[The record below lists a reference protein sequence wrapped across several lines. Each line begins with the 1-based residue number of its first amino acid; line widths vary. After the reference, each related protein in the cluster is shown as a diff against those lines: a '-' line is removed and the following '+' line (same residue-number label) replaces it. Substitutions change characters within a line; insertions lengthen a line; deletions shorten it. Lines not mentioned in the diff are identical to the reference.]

1 MTSITHFR
9 SIAAALLAATV
20 LVAPQA
26 AIARD
31 GRRIPLDLPAQ
42 PLADALHSLA
52 LASGQTV
59 LADADVIGS
68 RPAPQ
73 VRGTLTVGEA
83 LTLLLAGTNL
93 EGVAVGDGYAVRPV
107 HAGAVGESVASSLP
121 EILVTGTRIRGQ
133 APAGAHVIA
142 LDRTTIEQSGLATTQ
157 ALMATIPQNFGGG
170 ANEGTVGFT
179 QRNNAG
185 SNIGYGASV
194 NLRGL
199 GTTSTLTLV
208 DGNRLALGGG
218 GGTFVDLSLIPTSAI
233 ERIEVLADGASA
245 IYGSDAVAGVVN
257 VRLRRAFEGAETS
270 LRTGMAD
277 GYTEFQASQIFGR
290 KWATGHIMAAYEYY
304 ERGRLGSEDRAYAT
318 EDLRRYGGP
327 DYRQAY
333 ANPGT
338 ITAADGRVFGIPKGQ
353 DGRDLTAADLVAGV
367 ANLGDGRTQ
376 TDLLPQNRRHA
387 AVAALEQEITPAITL
402 RVTGFYANRSSSQ
415 RYFALNSPVT
425 VPVTNPFYVD
435 PIGTGQPVTVTYDF
449 REDLGAPVNEAHV
462 TNWATTAS
470 LEAKLGA
477 WVAEAYGS
485 YSQERDRL
493 FTANEVNSARLARAL
508 AGSDPATAFNV
519 FGDGSHTSAATI
531 AQVRG
536 STLQHQRS
544 RQITAGF
551 KFDGPLLSLPGGA
564 MRLALGGEHRA
575 EAFGSSD
582 VYDDFSLTPI
592 ASGTDGYPLSRHVL
606 AGYAEILAPLVGPEQ
621 GITGV
626 HRLDVSIAGR
636 IERYS
641 DFGTTT
647 NPKVGVTWEPVEGIA
662 LRGVYGTS
670 FHAPGFF
677 DTRQGPGL
685 SQVVPL
691 PVADTASPTG
701 SSNVVAL
708 FGNNPAIGPERART
722 LTAGFDLRPVSI
734 PGLALSMTWFDVRYR
749 DRIFNPAVDAFTFL
763 AQRERYASLITANP
777 SPATLAALYA
787 DPNFANPFGIPA
799 SSVAY
804 VIDARNANLAR
815 THLDGI
821 DFDLGYRT
829 QVAGGSFDLG
839 ASGTWL
845 WHLSQQV
852 TATSPGVET
861 LGTIGNPVRY
871 RLRGRAVLQL
881 GSTSVAAF
889 VNHTAGY
896 TNTAVTPSEK
906 VARWTT
912 LDVQIARTFG
922 AVDGP
927 MKGTRLS
934 LSVTNLFDRDPPYVN
949 NRTPYSASGFD
960 PEQASAAGR
969 VVALQLV
976 KAW

>member
-42 PLADALHSLA
+42 PLADALRSLA

-353 DGRDLTAADLVAGV
+353 DGPDLTAADLVAGV

-402 RVTGFYANRSSSQ
+402 RVSGFYANRLSSQ

-435 PIGTGQPVTVTYDF
+435 PIGTRQPVTVTYDF
-449 REDLGAPVNEAHV
+449 REDLGAPVNKAHV

-493 FTANEVNSARLARAL
+493 FTANEVNSARLALAL
-508 AGSDPATAFNV
+508 ADSDPATAFNV

-544 RQITAGF
+544 RQVTAGF

-564 MRLALGGEHRA
+564 MRLALGGEYRA

-815 THLDGI
+815 THLDGT

-969 VVALQLV
+969 VIALQLV

>member
-42 PLADALHSLA
+42 PLVDALHSLA

-93 EGVAVGDGYAVRPV
+93 EGVAVGDGYAIRPV
-107 HAGAVGESVASSLP
+107 HAGTVAAGVASSSP
-121 EILVTGTRIRGQ
+121 EILVTGTRIRGS
-133 APAGAHVIA
+133 APTGAHVIA

-353 DGRDLTAADLVAGV
+353 DGHDLTAVDLVAGV

-387 AVAALEQEITPAITL
+387 AVAALEQAITPAITL
-402 RVTGFYANRSSSQ
+402 RVSGFYANRSSSQ
-415 RYFALNSPVT
+415 RYFALNSSVT
-425 VPVTNPFYVD
+425 VPVNNPFYVD

-449 REDLGAPVNEAHV
+449 REDLGAPVNKAHV

-493 FTANEVNSARLARAL
+493 FTANEVNSARLALAL
-508 AGSDPATAFNV
+508 ADSDPATAFNV

-544 RQITAGF
+544 RQVTAGF
-551 KFDGPLLSLPGGA
+551 KFDGPLMSLPGGA
-564 MRLALGGEHRA
+564 MRLALGGEYRA

-582 VYDDFSLTPI
+582 VYDDFSLAPI
-592 ASGTDGYPLSRHVL
+592 ASGSDGYPLSRHVF

-626 HRLDVSIAGR
+626 HCLDVSIAGR

-647 NPKVGVTWEPVEGIA
+647 NPKVGVTWEPVEGLA

-969 VVALQLV
+969 FIALQLV

>member
-1 MTSITHFR
+1 MTSMTCSR
-9 SIAAALLAATV
+9 SIVAALMAATV
-20 LVAPQA
+20 LIAPHA
-26 AIARD
+26 ANARED
-31 GRRIPLDLPAQ
+31 RRISLNLPAQ
-42 PLADALHSLA
+42 PLADALRGLA

-59 LADADVIGS
+59 LADAAVIGS

-73 VRGTLTVGEA
+73 VRGMLTVGEA
-83 LTLLLAGTNL
+83 LSLLLAGTDL
-93 EGVAVGDGYAVRPV
+93 ESVPVADGYAIRPA
-107 HAGAVGESVASSLP
+107 HAGRVGEGTPPQSS
-121 EILVTGTRIRGQ
+121 EIIVTGTRIRGR

-142 LDRTTIEQSGLATTQ
+142 LDRTMIEQSGLATTQ
-157 ALMATIPQNFGGG
+157 AVMATIPQNFGGG

-199 GTTSTLTLV
+199 GTTSTLTLI

-257 VRLRRAFEGAETS
+257 VRLRRSFEGAETS

-277 GYTEFQASQIFGR
+277 GFTEFQASQLFGR
-290 KWATGHIMAAYEYY
+290 KWSTGHLMAAYEYY

-338 ITAADGRVFGIPKGQ
+338 IIAADGSVYGIPKGQ
-353 DGRDLTAADLVAGV
+353 DGRNLPPSGLIAGV
-367 ANLGDGRTQ
+367 ANLGDGRTK
-376 TDLLPQNRRHA
+376 TDLLPRTRRHA

-402 RVTGFYANRSSSQ
+402 RVSGFYANRASAQ

-435 PIGTGQPVTVTYDF
+435 PIGTGQPVSVTYDF
-449 REDLGAPVNEAHV
+449 REDLGVPVNEAHV

-485 YSQERDRL
+485 YSAEHDRL
-493 FTANEVNSARLARAL
+493 LTTNEVNSARLALAL
-508 AGSDPATAFNV
+508 ADSDPATAFNV

-531 AQVRG
+531 AKVRG
-536 STLQHQRS
+536 STLQFQRS

-551 KFDGPLLSLPGGA
+551 KFDGPLFTLPGGA
-564 MRLALGGEHRA
+564 LRLALGAEYRA
-575 EAFGSSD
+575 EAFGSSE
-582 VYDDFSLTPI
+582 VYDDFSVTPI
-592 ASGTDGYPLSRHVL
+592 ASGRDGYPLSRHVF
-606 AGYAEILAPLVGPEQ
+606 AGYAELLAPIIGPEQ
-621 GITGV
+621 GIAGV
-626 HRLDVSIAGR
+626 HRLDLSVAGR

-647 NPKVGVTWEPVEGIA
+647 NPKVGVTWEPVEGLA

-685 SQVVPL
+685 SQIVPL
-691 PVADTASPTG
+691 PVGDPSSPTG

-722 LTAGFDLRPVSI
+722 LTAGFDLRPLAM
-734 PGLALSMTWFDVRYR
+734 PGLAFSMTWFDVRYR

-763 AQRERYASLITANP
+763 AQRQRYASLITANP
-777 SPATLAALYA
+777 SAATLAALYA

-821 DFDLGYRT
+821 DFDLGYRIPLG
-829 QVAGGSFDLG
+829 GGSVDLG

-845 WHLSQQV
+845 FHLSQQV
-852 TATSPGVET
+852 TASSPSVEA

-871 RLRGRAVLQL
+871 RLRGRAALQL
-881 GSTSVAAF
+881 GTFSFAAF

-896 TNTAVTPSEK
+896 SNTAVTPSEK
-906 VARWTT
+906 VANWTT
-912 LDVQIARTFG
+912 LDVQIAKSFG
-922 AVDGP
+922 AADGW

-969 VVALQLV
+969 VIALQLV